1 MISIETLVFNI
12 FEENT
17 YILHDETKE
26 CVIIDPGCYKP
37 EEEHFLQEFI
47 TKKSLKP
54 VALLNTHCHIDHIL
68 GNHFVKN
75 TFGIPLHIPKDEESN
90 LNSVKTYGSFYG
102 FAKYKEIKADKLID
116 PDQVIKFGDS
126 ELTALFVPGHTKG
139 HMVFV
144 NENEKFCIGGD
155 VLFNGSIGRT
165 DLPGGDFD
173 TLIDSIH
180 KKLFSLDDAT
190 IVYPGHGP
198 TTTIGNEKKSNP
210 FCAIQP

>member
-26 CVIIDPGCYKP
+26 CIIIDPGCYK
-37 EEEHFLQEFI
+37 EEEENYFQEFI
-47 TKKSLKP
+47 KNKSLKP

-68 GNHFVKN
+68 GNYFIKN
-75 TFGIPLHIPKDEESN
+75 TFGIPLHIPVNEVNN
-90 LNSVKTYGSFYG
+90 LNSVKNYGSFYG
-102 FAKYKEIKADKLID
+102 FTHYKETKADHLIEAG
-116 PDQVIKFGDS
+116 QTITFGNS
-126 ELTALFVPGHTKG
+126 ELKALYVPGHTEG

-144 NENEKFCIGGD
+144 NENERICIGGD

-165 DLPGGDFD
+165 DLPGGNFETIIKSIHD
-173 TLIDSIH
+173 TLFTLHND
-180 KKLFSLDDAT
+180 T

-198 TTTIGNEKKSNP
+198 TTTIGAEKKTNP
-210 FCAIQP
+210 FCAIQ

>member
-26 CVIIDPGCYKP
+26 CVIIDPGCYKED
-37 EEEHFLQEFI
+37 EEKYLLEFI
-47 TKKSLKP
+47 SNKTLKP

-75 TFGIPLHIPKDEESN
+75 TFGIPLHIPFNEVNN
-90 LNSVKTYGSFYG
+90 LNSVKNYGSFYG
-102 FAKYKEIKADKLID
+102 FSNYKEVKADDLIEA
-116 PDQVIKFGDS
+116 DQVIRFGES
-126 ELTALFVPGHTKG
+126 ELKALYVPGHTEG

-144 NENEKFCIGGD
+144 NEQEKFCIGGD

-173 TLIDSIH
+173 TIIKSIH
-180 KKLFSLDDAT
+180 NTLFTLDDNT
-190 IVYPGHGP
+190 VVYPGHGP

-210 FCAIQP
+210 FCAIQ